1 MRIHSHRGFEG
12 GSFSVSFFSSRFF
25 LRRALSTQGVRI
37 LEDDVYSGRKEDADD
52 DGQKGKGKVL
62 GVTKTREGSA
72 AGRHRS

>member
-12 GSFSVSFFSSRFF
+12 GGFSVSFFSSRFF
-25 LRRALSTQGVRI
+25 LRRTLSTQGVRI
-37 LEDDVYSGRKEDADD
+37 LEDGVYSGRKEDADD
-52 DGQKGKGKVL
+52 DGQKGKVL